1 MIEFF
6 IYLSLKCI
14 FRQRFYAVGS
24 IKDETVELVTHVKFV
39 EEEVVEFLVDILKG
53 CWGDI
58 LLFESFCFVLMLG
71 SIIMDPKRVSP
82 FAVLIKLIKGW
93 STVKEIGGRGSS
105 STLIIPRS
113 SSAKTKNILRKFCNY
128 FIVR

>member
-53 CWGDI
+53 C
-58 LLFESFCFVLMLG
+58 
-71 SIIMDPKRVSP
+71 
-82 FAVLIKLIKGW
+82 
-93 STVKEIGGRGSS
+93 
-105 STLIIPRS
+105 
-113 SSAKTKNILRKFCNY
+113 
-128 FIVR
+128 